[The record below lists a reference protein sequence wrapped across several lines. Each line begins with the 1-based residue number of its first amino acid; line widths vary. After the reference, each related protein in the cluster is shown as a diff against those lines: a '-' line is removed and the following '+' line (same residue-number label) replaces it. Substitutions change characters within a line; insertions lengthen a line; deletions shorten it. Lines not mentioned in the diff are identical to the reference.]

1 MSKKKQSDNLIDAL
15 VFIRVLGVGN
25 CSFVRAEDVTE
36 RLFVNIKKD
45 PKPQHFGI
53 ITKKKNNRNTV
64 NRTIALHLLEQLAIL
79 SISIL
84 SAVLLLCTPVVHNV
98 CR

>member
-36 RLFVNIKKD
+36 RLFVNIKK
-45 PKPQHFGI
+45 
-53 ITKKKNNRNTV
+53 R
-64 NRTIALHLLEQLAIL
+64 
-79 SISIL
+79 S
-84 SAVLLLCTPVVHNV
+84 
-98 CR
+98 

>member
-53 ITKKKNNRNTV
+53 ITKKKKQPQHCKSDNCASSS
-64 NRTIALHLLEQLAIL
+64 RTISNPFHLNSLGCFTL
-79 SISIL
+79 
-84 SAVLLLCTPVVHNV
+84 VYPRCTQ
-98 CR
+98 RL